1 MIDGTKQV
9 ADADRSKYNGKVNF
23 KSYMNTAND
32 QFFKNTVG
40 NRQGLKVTNYN
51 YSQVTSVKNSNVFGD
66 AHNNTSSD
74 YQTLI
79 NTYLPQIIDD
89 ILEADYE
96 VTIETDNGT

>member
-40 NRQGLKVTNYN
+40 NRQGLKV
-51 YSQVTSVKNSNVFGD
+51 
-66 AHNNTSSD
+66 NN
-74 YQTLI
+74 
-79 NTYLPQIIDD
+79 
-89 ILEADYE
+89 
-96 VTIETDNGT
+96 